1 MKHMRLLLTALVA
14 VLGASAAFAQ
24 ILWDSTGVST
34 NDTVRT
40 AGGDMP
46 AGVWVNTNA
55 DALILNRV
63 GFLGDPGQDT
73 EQKYV
78 FADGVGNVLDVV
90 TVNITDVGLAVYS
103 TPVNWTVA
111 PGDTFMIASM
121 HQTGTSIYRFLFPV
135 PPTTQNGI
143 VGQNNG
149 NFDTYANP
157 AFVGRAQAE
166 MSWRLEGTVVPEPA
180 SMIALGL
187 GVAAL
192 VARRRRR
199 KAA

>member
-1 MKHMRLLLTALVA
+1 MKHMRLLLTVLVA
-14 VLGASAAFAQ
+14 LLGASAAFAQ
-24 ILWDSTGVST
+24 ILWDSTGISNNFT
-34 NDTVRT
+34 TRG
-40 AGGDMP
+40 AGGNMP

-55 DALILNRV
+55 DALELNRV
-63 GFLGDPGQDT
+63 GFLGDPGGNT

-78 FADGVGNVLDVV
+78 LADGAGTVQSIV

-103 TPVNWTVA
+103 TPVNWTVPA
-111 PGDTFMIASM
+111 GATFMIASM
-121 HQTGTSIYRFLFPV
+121 HQTGTSRYGFLFPV

-143 VGQNNG
+143 VGQNNA
-149 NFDTYANP
+149 NFFDYASP
-157 AFVGRAQAE
+157 TFLGRASAE
-166 MSWRLEGTVVPEPA
+166 MSWRLEGRVVPEPA

-187 GVAAL
+187 GAAAL

>member
-1 MKHMRLLLTALVA
+1 MKHMRLLVTVLVA
-14 VLGASAAFAQ
+14 ALGASAAFAQ
-24 ILWDSTGVST
+24 ILWDSTGISSAST
-34 NDTVRT
+34 SRP
-40 AGGDMP
+40 AGESMP

-55 DALILNRV
+55 DALVLNRV

-78 FADGVGNVLDVV
+78 FADGAGNVLDVV
-90 TVNITDVGLAVYS
+90 TVNITDIGLAVYS

-121 HQTGTSIYRFLFPV
+121 HRTGTSIYRYLFPV

-143 VGQNNG
+143 VGQQNA
-149 NFDTYANP
+149 NFDNYANP
-157 AFVGRAQAE
+157 IFFDTGLAE
-166 MSWRLEGTVVPEPA
+166 MSWRLEGEVVPEPA

-187 GVAAL
+187 GAAAL